1 MSISAYNRR
10 RFLTETGL
18 GALSLILPSFSFPKQ
33 TRKRKPNIILIM
45 ADDLGYEGLSC
56 NGSLSYKTPHLDKL
70 ARTGVRFTHCYS
82 QPLCTPSR
90 VQIMTGQYNF
100 RNYTEFGALH
110 PKEITFGHILQ
121 KAGYAT
127 CVVGKWQLAARNK
140 GIGTYPDKAG
150 FDEHCLWQVD
160 RLGSRY
166 WTPLIQ
172 ENGRIRDDLK
182 GKYGPDVFL
191 DYIQGFMERK
201 KKGPF
206 FIYYP
211 MALTHSPFVRTP
223 DSIAPKNKNEKGPRY
238 FEDMVAYMDQIAGKI
253 VEKADELGIRENTMI
268 MFTSDNGTHLAIQSE
283 MKDQVVRG
291 GKGTSTDA
299 GTHVPFIVNWLRSS
313 PAGKICDDLIDFTDF
328 FPTLAQIAGAEIP
341 ETLTIDGKSFL
352 PQLKGEKATPRE
364 WILCHYDP
372 RWGVWKPCRFVQNK
386 RWKLYD
392 DGRLFDLQADLLEK
406 SPIRDGQDGEVPQ
419 IRRKFQRILDKM
431 K

>member
-160 RLGSRY
+160 KLGSRY
-166 WTPLIQ
+166 RSPLIQ
-172 ENGRIRDDLK
+172 ENSKIRDDLK

-206 FIYYP
+206 SFIIRWR
-211 MALTHSPFVRTP
+211 LLIVLLCELRIRSHRRTRTRRVQ
-223 DSIAPKNKNEKGPRY
+223 DI
-238 FEDMVAYMDQIAGKI
+238 
-253 VEKADELGIRENTMI
+253 
-268 MFTSDNGTHLAIQSE
+268 
-283 MKDQVVRG
+283 
-291 GKGTSTDA
+291 
-299 GTHVPFIVNWLRSS
+299 LR
-313 PAGKICDDLIDFTDF
+313 I
-328 FPTLAQIAGAEIP
+328 
-341 ETLTIDGKSFL
+341 
-352 PQLKGEKATPRE
+352 
-364 WILCHYDP
+364 W
-372 RWGVWKPCRFVQNK
+372 
-386 RWKLYD
+386 
-392 DGRLFDLQADLLEK
+392 
-406 SPIRDGQDGEVPQ
+406 SPIWIKLLGRSLKKRMNSGFE
-419 IRRKFQRILDKM
+419 KTL
-431 K
+431 